1 MCGYKTLCYRSL
13 PSLVPFAL
21 CIGIPISCLLSC
33 LQCET
38 RGLLRDCDIFSLEPQ
53 LEPHRLEPVVHHA
66 ALHGEVVVELV
77 AGVARH
83 VARRVLDGLLTE
95 VRASY

>member
-1 MCGYKTLCYRSL
+1 MLSILLISY
-13 PSLVPFAL
+13 AL

-33 LQCET
+33 LKCES
-38 RGLLRDCDIFSLEPQ
+38 RGLLRDCGIFSLELQ

-95 VRASY
+95 VRARY

>member
-1 MCGYKTLCYRSL
+1 MGG
-13 PSLVPFAL
+13 AE
-21 CIGIPISCLLSC
+21 LL
-33 LQCET
+33 LGAVAELEE
-38 RGLLRDCDIFSLEPQ
+38 GLLAARQVHRHRVHLQWSRLRAELEPQ

-95 VRASY
+95 VRARY